1 MQIHIQGKMSTG
13 KRKTGQGDAKFRPRD
28 GERRGERKAGTE
40 PVPREITEGRVRGR
54 SSRRRSPTRAR
65 RGQQER
71 TSPMAH
77 RKGGDREIQTEKRK
91 RRNALFL
98 APDATPECA
107 PCRRQVPGGRCQ
119 YHNPS

>member
-54 SSRRRSPTRAR
+54 SSRRRSPTRAG

-71 TSPMAH
+71 MSPMAH
-77 RKGGDREIQTEKRK
+77 RKGGGQGDPDREEKKEKRVIS
-91 RRNALFL
+91 R
-98 APDATPECA
+98 
-107 PCRRQVPGGRCQ
+107 PGC
-119 YHNPS
+119 HP